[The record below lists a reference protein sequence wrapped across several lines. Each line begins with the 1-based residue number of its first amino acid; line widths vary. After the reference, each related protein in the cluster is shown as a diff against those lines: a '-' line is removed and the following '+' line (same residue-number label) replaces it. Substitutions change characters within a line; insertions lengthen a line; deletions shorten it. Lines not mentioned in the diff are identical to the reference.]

1 VKFQPSPAQIE
12 SWVTRNFPTHK
23 RRKGGEEFDIPNPID
38 GDAGRHLGINTKIAK
53 CHDWRPGHHGADGKF
68 MNFVMKFRGISWTAA
83 VKEICGQETDVR
95 AILRAEVPQE
105 TTLKPQIQLPSGAM
119 PFSDAAVGGKFRQI
133 ALNYLI
139 SRGVSEELAKQ
150 KSLMFTVGE
159 IVFPY
164 YEYGELVYWQ
174 SRSVLSKSFNFPPN
188 TSKADFLFGF
198 DDVEPCTEIIV
209 CESIFNALS
218 LGENAVA
225 TGGASLSSSGLQ
237 VKKIKALGPQRVILA
252 PDNDDAGLKSLFD
265 NFFIL
270 EPYFNGKIWY
280 SLPTKLN
287 PSGSLAAKDTKD
299 WNDVECVA
307 GKGAARLS
315 YQMNLRELDQAE
327 LFRLRVA

>member
-12 SWVTRNFPTHK
+12 AWVAKHFAYK
-23 RRKGGEEFDIPNPID
+23 RRKNGEELDLGNPID
-38 GDAGRHLGINTKIAK
+38 HDSGVHLGINTKK
-53 CHDWRPGHHGADGKF
+53 GVCHDWRPGHHSADGSFLKF
-68 MNFVMKFRGISWTAA
+68 VSKYRGISYHEAIRE
-83 VKEICGQETDVR
+83 VCGQEASIRT
-95 AILRAEVPQE
+95 ILRPDAEE
-105 TTLKPQIQLPSGAM
+105 KPEKQVQIQLPPGAIPLSSGE
-119 PFSDAAVGGKFRQI
+119 GGKFRQI

-150 KSLMFTVGE
+150 KSLMYTVGE

-188 TSKADFLFGF
+188 TNKADFLFGF

-225 TGGASLSSSGLQ
+225 TGGASFSNTGLQ
-237 VKKIKALGPQRVILA
+237 VKKIKALGPQKVILA

-270 EPYFNGKIWY
+270 EPHFSGKIWY
-280 SLPTKLN
+280 SLPAKLN

-315 YQMNLRELDQAE
+315 FQMNLKELDQAE
-327 LFRLRVA
+327 LFRLRVT

>member
-12 SWVTRNFPTHK
+12 AWVAKHFAYK
-23 RRKGGEEFDIPNPID
+23 RRKNGEELDLGNPID
-38 GDAGRHLGINTKIAK
+38 HDSGVHLGINTKK
-53 CHDWRPGHHGADGKF
+53 GVCHDWRPGHHSADGSFLKF
-68 MNFVMKFRGISWTAA
+68 VSKYRGISYHEAIRE
-83 VKEICGQETDVR
+83 VCGQEASIRT
-95 AILRAEVPQE
+95 ILRPDAEE
-105 TTLKPQIQLPSGAM
+105 KPEKQVQIQLPPGAIPLSSGE
-119 PFSDAAVGGKFRQI
+119 GGKFRQI

-150 KSLMFTVGE
+150 KSLMYTVGE

-188 TSKADFLFGF
+188 TNKADFLFGF

-225 TGGASLSSSGLQ
+225 TGGASFSNTGLQ
-237 VKKIKALGPQRVILA
+237 VKKIKALGPQKVILA

-270 EPYFNGKIWY
+270 EPHFSGKIWY

-315 YQMNLRELDQAE
+315 FQMNLKELDQAE
-327 LFRLRVA
+327 LFRLRVT

>member
-1 VKFQPSPAQIE
+1 MKFQPSPAQIE
-12 SWVTRNFPTHK
+12 AWVAKHFKYK
-23 RRKGGEEFDIPNPID
+23 RRKNGEELDLGNPID
-38 GDAGRHLGINTKIAK
+38 HDSGVHLGINTKK
-53 CHDWRPGHHGADGKF
+53 GVCHDWRPGHHGADGSFLKF
-68 MNFVMKFRGISWTAA
+68 VSKYRGISYHEAIREVCGT
-83 VKEICGQETDVR
+83 EID
-95 AILRAEVPQE
+95 LRKLLRTEESTSEVPS
-105 TTLKPQIQLPSGAM
+105 PQIQLPNGTM
-119 PFSDAAVGGKFRQI
+119 LFSDVAVGGKFRQI

-139 SRGVSEELAKQ
+139 SRGVTEELAKQ
-150 KSLMFTVGE
+150 KNLMFTVGE

-225 TGGASLSSSGLQ
+225 TGGASFSNTGLQ

-270 EPYFNGKIWY
+270 EPHFSGKIWY

-315 YQMNLRELDQAE
+315 FQMNLRELDQAE

>member
-1 VKFQPSPAQIE
+1 MKFQPSPAQIE
-12 SWVTRNFPTHK
+12 AWVAKHFAYK
-23 RRKGGEEFDIPNPID
+23 RRKNGEELDLGNPID
-38 GDAGRHLGINTKIAK
+38 HDSGVHLGINTKK
-53 CHDWRPGHHGADGKF
+53 GVCHDWRPGHHSADGSFLKF
-68 MNFVMKFRGISWTAA
+68 VSKYRGISYHEAIRE
-83 VKEICGQETDVR
+83 VCGQEASIRT
-95 AILRAEVPQE
+95 ILRPDAEE
-105 TTLKPQIQLPSGAM
+105 KPEKQVQIQLPPGAIPLSSGE
-119 PFSDAAVGGKFRQI
+119 GGKFRQI

-150 KSLMFTVGE
+150 KSLMYTVGE

-188 TSKADFLFGF
+188 TNKADFLFGF

-225 TGGASLSSSGLQ
+225 TGGASFSNTGLQ
-237 VKKIKALGPQRVILA
+237 VKKIKALGPQKVILA

-270 EPYFNGKIWY
+270 EPHFSGKIWY

-315 YQMNLRELDQAE
+315 FQMNLKELDQAE
-327 LFRLRVA
+327 LFRLRVT

>member
-1 VKFQPSPAQIE
+1 MKFQPSPAQIE
-12 SWVTRNFPTHK
+12 AWVAKHFAYK
-23 RRKGGEEFDIPNPID
+23 RRKNGEELDLGNPID
-38 GDAGRHLGINTKIAK
+38 HDSGVHLGINTKK
-53 CHDWRPGHHGADGKF
+53 GVCHDWRPGHHSADGSFLKF
-68 MNFVMKFRGISWTAA
+68 VSKYRGISYHEAIRE
-83 VKEICGQETDVR
+83 VCGQEASIRT
-95 AILRAEVPQE
+95 ILRPDAEE
-105 TTLKPQIQLPSGAM
+105 KPEKQVQIQLPPGAIPLSSGE
-119 PFSDAAVGGKFRQI
+119 GGKFRQI

-150 KSLMFTVGE
+150 KSLMYTVGE

-188 TSKADFLFGF
+188 TNKADFLFGF

-225 TGGASLSSSGLQ
+225 TGGASFSNTGLQ
-237 VKKIKALGPQRVILA
+237 VKKIKALGPQKVILA

-270 EPYFNGKIWY
+270 EPHFSGKIWY
-280 SLPTKLN
+280 SLPAKLN

-315 YQMNLRELDQAE
+315 FQMNLKELDQAE
-327 LFRLRVA
+327 LFRLRVT

>member
-12 SWVTRNFPTHK
+12 AWVAKHFAYK
-23 RRKGGEEFDIPNPID
+23 RRKNGEELDLGNPID
-38 GDAGRHLGINTKIAK
+38 HDSGVHLGINTKK
-53 CHDWRPGHHGADGKF
+53 GVCHDWRPGHHSADGSFLKF
-68 MNFVMKFRGISWTAA
+68 VSKYRGISYHEAIRE
-83 VKEICGQETDVR
+83 VCGQEASIRT
-95 AILRAEVPQE
+95 ILRPDAEE
-105 TTLKPQIQLPSGAM
+105 KPEKQVQIQLPPGAIPLSSGE
-119 PFSDAAVGGKFRQI
+119 GGKFRQI

-150 KSLMFTVGE
+150 KSLMYTVGE

-188 TSKADFLFGF
+188 TNKADFLFGF

-225 TGGASLSSSGLQ
+225 TGGASFSNTGLQ
-237 VKKIKALGPQRVILA
+237 VKKIKALGPQKVTLA

-270 EPYFNGKIWY
+270 EPHFSGKIWY

-315 YQMNLRELDQAE
+315 FQMNLKELDQAE
-327 LFRLRVA
+327 LFRLRVT